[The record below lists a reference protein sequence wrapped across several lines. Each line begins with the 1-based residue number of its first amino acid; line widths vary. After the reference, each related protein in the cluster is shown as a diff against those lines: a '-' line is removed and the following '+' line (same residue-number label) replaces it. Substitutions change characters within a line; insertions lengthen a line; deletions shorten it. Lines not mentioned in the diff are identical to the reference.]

1 MKKTVLVAS
10 LGLLLNLTPA
20 YALIPNGDFETG
32 DLTGYTVQENFVD
45 VPSSPFVQNEEVG
58 GGNHAAVLR
67 TGGSSGVTVSTLG
80 QYFGT
85 LPADVQD
92 LVFDVEFVTF
102 NDNPP
107 ILTLASAPQFNVFN
121 AVPPDVLTAGL
132 FTDAGNLSP
141 FFAVDG
147 TGFAYDP
154 NVTEVNDLGGGKYH
168 VTTNLALLSGAENS
182 QLYFDLLDQKDNHS
196 SKATIDNIALNS
208 GNQAVA
214 PELASMLLMGAGLAG
229 FGWLRKKKMV

>member
-1 MKKTVLVAS
+1 MKKTVLMAS

-32 DLTGYTVQENFVD
+32 DLTGYTVQENFAD

-67 TGGSSGVTVSTLG
+67 TGGNAGVTISTLG
-80 QYFGT
+80 HYFPT

-102 NDNPP
+102 HENPP
-107 ILTLASAPQFNVFN
+107 ILTLASSPQFDIFN
-121 AVPPDVLTAGL
+121 AVPPDVLTVSLYTNSGS
-132 FTDAGNLSP
+132 LSP

-147 TGFAYDP
+147 TGFAFDA
-154 NVTEVNDLGGGKYH
+154 NVTTVDDLGGGKYQ
-168 VTTNLALLSGAENS
+168 VKTNLASLAGATNS
-182 QLYFDLLDQKDNHS
+182 QLYFDLLDQDDNQS
-196 SKATIDNIALNS
+196 SKATIDNIALTN

-214 PELASMLLMGAGLAG
+214 PEPASMLLMGAGLAG
-229 FGWLRKKKMV
+229 FGYLRKKKMV